1 MLSERRK
8 RDTDSEGNDGDL
20 PRFPLCQSRRAK
32 LTIRAKKESEIVS
45 ISEPSKLPTASIEI
59 STRLTKTKLTLG
71 LVVGKIYEG
80 RHWRSPV
87 YGITDWLTKEEMSH
101 ANLRIAPRTAPL
113 DPVTFALPDALQ
125 GFFDDLEMFRSTT
138 LTFKACI
145 QTISGRLPSA
155 DLLPLDVRRATYIP
169 ALFHLHARPEP
180 QPRS

>member
-8 RDTDSEGNDGDL
+8 RDTASEGSDGI
-20 PRFPLCQSRRAK
+20 FPLCRSRRAK
-32 LTIRAKKESEIVS
+32 LTIRAKKESELITVA
-45 ISEPSKLPTASIEI
+45 EPIELLTASIEI
-59 STRLTKTKLTLG
+59 STRLTKTELTLG

-101 ANLRIAPRTAPL
+101 ANRWVAPRTAPL
-113 DPVTFALPDALQ
+113 DPVTFAPPRCVAR
-125 GFFDDLEMFRSTT
+125 FIRRSGHISATK

-145 QTISGRLPSA
+145 QTISGSRLSSA
-155 DLLPLDVRRATYIP
+155 DLLPLDVRCATYMP
-169 ALFHLHARPEP
+169 VLFYLHTRPEP